1 MRCRAAGGGGT
12 FSLPLM
18 KERMVWDISIE
29 NTRLENLMRAV
40 GAYGHRQVPSPG
52 VRVTTP
58 DASSLSF
65 VPISNP
71 LHT

>member
-1 MRCRAAGGGGT
+1 
-12 FSLPLM
+12 M

-29 NTRLENLMRAV
+29 NTKVENLTRAV
-40 GAYGHRQVPSPG
+40 GACGHRQVPSPG

-58 DASSLSF
+58 DASLSF
-65 VPISNP
+65 GPISNP